1 MYDSIRLMVGGL
13 GLLSREM
20 VMRNYV
26 AYEHGDCQALEA
38 LVAHYG
44 YLAFEKAFRLFH
56 RLGDEARDLAQ
67 ELLCEVVEV
76 LKKPL
81 PSGSKNLTFWMNV
94 ALDRKVR
101 EHLTQ
106 DAVGTYRENRLLKKL
121 VAVRLE
127 LESLGRAPTHPELA
141 QALGVDEVTLERLLY
156 LEEANRILSLSSPHP
171 QTGTRLEDMVVLE
184 EDVVDEL
191 EEALE
196 KARLGLKG
204 EELSTLE
211 RFWRARGRSG
221 RPGHPG
227 SENRC
232 SDCRIAGKPFDL
244 PRIVLVFGGFF
255 FVLVDG
261 AALTEAEVFPVNVRE
276 DGAGTHPFEQVENSW
291 GGSALDF
298 EAVAVHA
305 DLGRFIHALGQV
317 AQKVGQI
324 LGVFDINEAY
334 SGSFVD
340 CSGHIV
346 ILTQNDRGGP
356 VTCGTEG
363 KRFPFRTSWYS
374 KGVEAVKN

>member
-26 AYEHGDCQALEA
+26 AYRQGDCQAFEA

-106 DAVGTYRENRLLKKL
+106 DSLGTYRENRLLKKL
-121 VAVRLE
+121 AAVRLE
-127 LESLGRAPTHPELA
+127 LDTPTRPELA
-141 QALGVDEVTLERLLY
+141 AALGVDEDTLERLLY

-171 QTGTRLEDMVVLE
+171 ETGTRLEDMVAVE
-184 EDVVDEL
+184 QFEDEL

-211 RFWRARGRSG
+211 RFL
-221 RPGHPG
+221 
-227 SENRC
+227 
-232 SDCRIAGKPFDL
+232 AGEE
-244 PRIVLVFGGFF
+244 
-255 FVLVDG
+255 VDQ
-261 AALTEAEVFPVNVRE
+261 AALDTLA
-276 DGAGTHPFEQVENSW
+276 AKI
-291 GGSALDF
+291 A
-298 EAVAVHA
+298 
-305 DLGRFIHALGQV
+305 
-317 AQKVGQI
+317 AQI
-324 LGVFDINEAY
+324 A
-334 SGSFVD
+334 
-340 CSGHIV
+340 
-346 ILTQNDRGGP
+346 
-356 VTCGTEG
+356 
-363 KRFPFRTSWYS
+363 
-374 KGVEAVKN
+374 A